1 MKVQS
6 LEAEV
11 DKYQELKNS
20 YEKVINTI
28 KQYNL
33 NTDKAMIGK
42 FLVGISLRMWSCNSF
57 YAKEYGEA
65 INTLTG
71 TEYTME
77 QIVTAMS
84 CCGEEKRGVLTPI
97 FLKGIDVPAQQKEV
111 INCIGDFLAAIALI
125 NGDFTI
131 QEAECWT
138 NIIEKLSQCCLK
150 SEADSFELV
159 FKPKSH
165 ITELNKEGYYKTDK
179 EERTTLPVESKNE
192 ISGLLELVME
202 KAVENEDSD
211 EEDEEESV
219 SDNISNLN
227 DKVDAIINAI
237 NTASKGTDNMENS
250 TVSTP
255 DDNKTLEELLQELDS
270 LVGLEKVKKD
280 VHSLLNFIKVAKIR
294 KEKGLKVPTISYH
307 LVFTGNPGTGKTTI
321 ARLVAQLYYKMG
333 ILAKGQLVETDRSAL
348 VAGYLGQTAIKTQKV
363 IQEALG
369 GVLFID
375 EAYSLAGEGEDNYG
389 KEAIET
395 LLKGMED
402 HRDDLVVIVAGYDEL
417 MHKFIDSNP
426 GLRSRFNKYFH
437 FPDYEGDDLL
447 KIFERFCSSNG
458 YCISDEVSA
467 KLLEQFHAM
476 YENRQE
482 HFGNARTVR
491 NIFETAI
498 CCQAD
503 RIATLPEMSEEDL
516 IVLTESDI
524 QQAVEEELSC

>member
-1 MKVQS
+1 M
-6 LEAEV
+6 
-11 DKYQELKNS
+11 DKFQELKNS
-20 YEKVINTI
+20 YNRVVNVIC
-28 KQYNL
+28 QYNP
-33 NTDKAMIGK
+33 NADKVMIGK
-42 FLVGISLRMWSCNSF
+42 FLLSISLRMWSCNSF

-65 INTLTG
+65 IKELTG

-84 CCGEEKRGVLTPI
+84 CCGERKREILIPD
-97 FLKGIDVPAQQKEV
+97 FLKRIDVSAQQKDV

-138 NIIEKLSQCCLK
+138 QIIDKLSKFCLK
-150 SEADSFELV
+150 EKSGGFEPV
-159 FKPKSH
+159 FKPNNY
-165 ITELNKEGYYKTDK
+165 ITELNKEGYYKTEK
-179 EERTTLPVESKNE
+179 EEHKSLIKDQENE
-192 ISGLLELVME
+192 IPELLEVVME
-202 KAVENEDSD
+202 KGLERLS
-211 EEDEEESV
+211 EECGEESV

-237 NTASKGTDNMENS
+237 NAASKETDDMEHA

-255 DDNKTLEELLQELDS
+255 DEGKSLEDLLQELDG

-294 KEKGLKVPTISYH
+294 REKGLKVPTISYH
-307 LVFTGNPGTGKTTI
+307 LVFTGNPGTGKTTV

-333 ILAKGQLVETDRSAL
+333 ILPKGQLVETDRSAL

-375 EAYSLAGEGEDNYG
+375 EAYSLAGEGEDSYG

-437 FPDYEGDDLL
+437 FPDYEGNDLL
-447 KIFERFCSSNG
+447 KIFERFCESNG

-467 KLLEQFHAM
+467 KLLEQFQAM

-503 RIATLPEMSEEDL
+503 RIASLPKMSEAAL
-516 IVLTESDI
+516 VILTESDV
-524 QQAVEEELSC
+524 QQAVEEEVSC

>member
-1 MKVQS
+1 M
-6 LEAEV
+6 

-20 YEKVINTI
+20 YDRVINI
-28 KQYNL
+28 FCEYSPNV
-33 NTDKAMIGK
+33 DKLMVGK
-42 FLVGISLRMWSCNSF
+42 FLLSISLRMWACNSF

-65 INTLTG
+65 INALTG

-84 CCGEEKRGVLTPI
+84 CCGEEKREVLTPP
-97 FLKGIDVPAQQKEV
+97 FLKEIEESAQQKEV
-111 INCIGDFLAAIALI
+111 INCIGDFLAAVALI

-131 QEAECWT
+131 LEAECWSNT
-138 NIIEKLSQCCLK
+138 IDKLSECCLK
-150 SEADSFELV
+150 AEADSFEPA
-159 FKPKSH
+159 FKPDSH
-165 ITELNKEGYYKTDK
+165 ITELNKEGYFKADK
-179 EERTTLPVESKNE
+179 GERDSLINDSNNE
-192 ISGLLELVME
+192 IPGLLEFVME
-202 KAVENEDSD
+202 KATEMGETD
-211 EEDEEESV
+211 EEDESESV
-219 SDNISNLN
+219 NENISDLN

-237 NTASKGTDNMENS
+237 NTASKGTDDMEHA

-255 DDNKTLEELLQELDS
+255 DDKTLEELLNELDS

-375 EAYSLAGEGEDNYG
+375 EAYSLAGEGEDSYG

-402 HRDDLVVIVAGYDEL
+402 HRDDLVIIVAGYDEL

-426 GLRSRFNKYFH
+426 GLRSRFNKFFH
-437 FPDYEGDDLL
+437 FPDYNGDDLL
-447 KIFERFCSSNG
+447 KIFERFCKSNG

-467 KLLEQFHAM
+467 DLLKQFHAM
-476 YENRQE
+476 YEKREE

-503 RIATLPEMSEEDL
+503 RIASLSEMSDEDL
-516 IVLTESDI
+516 IVLTQSDI
-524 QQAVEEELSC
+524 QLAIEEEFAC

>member
-1 MKVQS
+1 M
-6 LEAEV
+6 
-11 DKYQELKNS
+11 DKYQELKSS
-20 YEKVINTI
+20 YDKVINAVS
-28 KQYNL
+28 QYNL
-33 NTDKAMIGK
+33 NIDKAIIDK
-42 FLVGISLRMWSCNSF
+42 FLLSISLRMWACNSF

-65 INTLTG
+65 IRILTG

-84 CCGEEKRGVLTPI
+84 CCGEARREVLTPG
-97 FLKGIDVPAQQKEV
+97 FLRSIDVPAQQKEV

-138 NIIEKLSQCCLK
+138 NTVDKLSECCLK
-150 SEADSFELV
+150 SEADDFEPV
-159 FKPKSH
+159 FDPKSH
-165 ITELNKEGYYKTDK
+165 ITELNKEGYYKTA
-179 EERTTLPVESKNE
+179 EEE
-192 ISGLLELVME
+192 G
-202 KAVENEDSD
+202 
-211 EEDEEESV
+211 ESV
-219 SDNISNLN
+219 SDSISNLN

-237 NTASKGTDNMENS
+237 NTASKETDNMEHA
-250 TVSTP
+250 TVNTP
-255 DDNKTLEELLQELDS
+255 DDKTLEELLQELDS

-280 VHSLLNFIKVAKIR
+280 VHSLLNFIKVAKLR

-375 EAYSLAGEGEDNYG
+375 EAYSLAGEGEDSYG

-426 GLRSRFNKYFH
+426 GLRSRFNKFFH
-437 FPDYEGDDLL
+437 FPDYVGNDLL
-447 KIFERFCSSNG
+447 KIFERFCSNNG
-458 YCISDEVSA
+458 YCIGDEVSA
-467 KLLEQFHAM
+467 KLLEQFHTM

-482 HFGNARTVR
+482 HFGNARTIR

-503 RIATLPEMSEEDL
+503 RIALLPEISDEDL
-516 IVLTESDI
+516 VILTESDI
-524 QQAVEEELSC
+524 QQAVEEELS